1 MKIPIKE
8 LIIAEN
14 ILNQIIFKLMKQM
27 AIKELKAMRGGTYD
41 SPQCAIVDL
50 HAEGVLCSSFE
61 KLGNEFEF
69 DWDTNKEG

>member
-1 MKIPIKE
+1 
-8 LIIAEN
+8 
-14 ILNQIIFKLMKQM
+14 MKQK
-27 AIKELKAMRGGTYD
+27 AIKELKAMREGTYD